1 MWLTFLFFV
10 VAVLVLAGGILIGGP
25 VALVL
30 VPLAVIVFIVVLGY
44 GAWSRATG
52 LSASLPQSGA
62 GDALPHSG
70 HQNTAPR
77 PATPDDLVDARQQQ

>member
-25 VALVL
+25 VALVP
-30 VPLAVIVFIVVLGY
+30 VPLAIIVVLGY

-52 LSASLPQSGA
+52 LSASLPQNGA
-62 GDALPHSG
+62 EDALPHSG

-77 PATPDDLVDARQQQ
+77 PATPDDRVDARQQQ

>member
-10 VAVLVLAGGILIGGP
+10 VAVLVLAGWILIGGP

-30 VPLAVIVFIVVLGY
+30 VPLAIIVVLGY

-62 GDALPHSG
+62 EDALPHSG